1 MLIQNEIP
9 KEDLDYILE
18 PFKEEK
24 EEEYNK
30 QIISEKII
38 AIVRDAKGNII
49 DKREQKMKS
58 LTQYYLALISIPIIG
73 TYSSP
78 TSTTA
83 TGILTNVLGLPSQQ
97 YTDKNVSYYQPA
109 TITFDTSIQL
119 GSGTQSF
126 SLTLTSLNAPISNG
140 SGTGQLTYYSQSV
153 LYTSNS
159 ISQILTVS
167 NTSGNTIT
175 VSEIGLIG
183 TIYLMYVN
191 SSGSYTTQPYNY
203 LLSYDT
209 FSTPISI
216 PNGGSASFQIIITF
230 SG

>member
-18 PFKEEK
+18 PFKEDK
-24 EEEYNK
+24 EEYNK
-30 QIISEKII
+30 PIISEKII

-58 LTQYYLALISIPIIG
+58 LTQYYLALMSIAILG
-73 TYSSP
+73 TYSNA
-78 TSTTA
+78 TSNTPQS
-83 TGILTNVLGLPSQQ
+83 ILTNVLGLPS
-97 YTDKNVSYYQPA
+97 YVSTSKTA

-126 SLTLTSLNAPISNG
+126 SPTLNSLGAPISNG
-140 SGTGQLTYYSQSV
+140 SGIGQLTYYSQSI

-167 NTSGNTIT
+167 NNSGNTIT

-183 TIYLMYVN
+183 TVN
-191 SSGSYTTQPYNY
+191 TNNY
-203 LLSYDT
+203 ASVYSTNNFLFSYDT

-216 PNGGSASFQIIITF
+216 PNGGSASFQVIITF

>member
-9 KEDLDYILE
+9 KEDLEYILE
-18 PFKEEK
+18 PFKEEDNKK
-24 EEEYNK
+24 EDNK

-38 AIVRDAKGNII
+38 VIVRDAKGNII

-58 LTQYYLALISIPIIG
+58 LTQYYLAVMSIAILG
-73 TYSSP
+73 TYSNA

-83 TGILTNVLGLPSQQ
+83 QSILTNVLGLPS
-97 YTDKNVSYYQPA
+97 TESTNSSYSA
-109 TITFDTSIQL
+109 FIVFDTSIQL
-119 GSGTQSF
+119 GSGAQSF
-126 SLTLTSLNAPISNG
+126 SPTLNSLASPIANG
-140 SGTGQLTYYSQSV
+140 SGTGQLIYYSQSV
-153 LYTSNS
+153 SYTNNS
-159 ISQILTVS
+159 ISQLLTIS
-167 NTSGNTIT
+167 NSSGNTIT

-183 TIYLMYVN
+183 TIYMEYLN

-216 PNGGSASFQIIITF
+216 PNGGSATFQIVITF